1 VSAVSAWIGSIDL
14 AFWVSIIISI
24 GGLLMNWYYARQ
36 KNKQDQITLK
46 AYLKSLE
53 SKGACD
59 VKQN

>member
-1 VSAVSAWIGSIDL
+1 MLFQLGSVQSIWLFGSVSLLVSMD
-14 AFWVSIIISI
+14 
-24 GGLLMNWYYARQ
+24 WYYARQ
-36 KNKQDQITLK
+36 KNKQDEIALK